1 LNDLIF
7 TLVSHVHH
15 RAFEAHVIGVMDKLD
30 QRLATIRDPR
40 LRQIETIMAN
50 HGLVDASFQQLVLLC
65 QAISPALGDVVKS
78 IRASH
83 SLFFNDIQKTSSDF
97 MSEIEEQRR
106 EIASLHER
114 IETSEIEIA
123 RLMDVAD
130 LLDKVVVLF

>member
-1 LNDLIF
+1 M
-7 TLVSHVHH
+7 
-15 RAFEAHVIGVMDKLD
+15 GVMDKLD
-30 QRLATIRDPR
+30 QRLVTIRDPR
-40 LRQIETIMAN
+40 LRQIETVMAN

-83 SLFFNDIQKTSSDF
+83 SLFFNEIQKTSSDF
-97 MSEIEEQRR
+97 MGEIEEQKR
-106 EIASLHER
+106 ENAALRER

-130 LLDKVVVLF
+130 LLDKVIVLFCL